1 MKSWHL
7 SSGLLSVSTSP
18 LSDKDRV
25 LAKHQA
31 AEAAKVKPAKPK
43 ATRTKKSSRVAPSK
57 ANDSRA
63 EVPAD
68 GGQVRETFDERLRKL
83 SLEFANPNYSD
94 DDWVKNYARKYASDL
109 LKRKPKIE
117 SDYIKFHKDSN
128 YIQHIK
134 TEAPEVYKRA
144 IWQFRALTEA
154 ERVDVEGTDRRR
166 PAPTPEQYRER
177 EMRRLQVQAQD
188 HIRRAVEVETAV
200 QRYRHT
206 LEELELELDEEE
218 IEEKLQHFRD
228 MLTDEGDDNGTFAS
242 V

>member
-1 MKSWHL
+1 V
-7 SSGLLSVSTSP
+7 SSNTR
-18 LSDKDRV
+18 D
-25 LAKHQA
+25 
-31 AEAAKVKPAKPK
+31 EAVVDG
-43 ATRTKKSSRVAPSK
+43 TK
-57 ANDSRA
+57 
-63 EVPAD
+63 
-68 GGQVRETFDERLRKL
+68 GQENFEGRLHKL
-83 SLEFANPNYSD
+83 NLEFANPNYGD
-94 DDWVKNYARKYASDL
+94 DDWIKNYARKYTANL
-109 LKRKPKIE
+109 LERRPKIE
-117 SDYIKFHKDSN
+117 SDYIKFHKDSDF
-128 YIQHIK
+128 IAHIK

-206 LEELELELDEEE
+206 LEELELDEEE

-228 MLTDEGDDNGTFAS
+228 ILTDEGDDNGTFAS